1 MVANCTVDYGNKATR
16 STLVKL
22 ITFFSGKM
30 GIQHFKVGYQKSITN
45 KPAMTNIRW
54 GKKRDNSPLLEKFI

>member
-16 STLVKL
+16 STL
-22 ITFFSGKM
+22 
-30 GIQHFKVGYQKSITN
+30 QYQKSITN

-54 GKKRDNSPLLEKFI
+54 GKKRDNSPLIEKFI